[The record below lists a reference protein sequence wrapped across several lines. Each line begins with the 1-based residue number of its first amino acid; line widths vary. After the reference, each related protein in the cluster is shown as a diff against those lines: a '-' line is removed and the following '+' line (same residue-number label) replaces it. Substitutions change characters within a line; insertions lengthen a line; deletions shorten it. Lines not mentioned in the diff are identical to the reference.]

1 MIRGRFGKNFSPND
15 CRLTNRRPTT
25 IKTAKCN
32 LGPEYAQWLQSGENG
47 LADRVALATDSP
59 LRIISPL
66 PGSTY
71 VVDPDIPSSRSIPLA
86 VTGAGRVSWKS
97 DSLRCVD
104 EQGRQMALASEGE
117 HRLVVTDLDSGR
129 HAETWIRVRSL

>member
-1 MIRGRFGKNFSPND
+1 MIRGRSGKNSSLIA
-15 CRLTNRRPTT
+15 CRLTNHGAIT
-25 IKTAKCN
+25 IKTARSS
-32 LGPEYAQWLQSGENG
+32 LGPEYAQWFQSGENG
-47 LADRVALATDSP
+47 LADRVTLATDSP

-97 DSLRCVD
+97 DSLKCVD
-104 EQGRQMALASEGE
+104 EQGRQMAHASEGE
-117 HRLVVTDLDSGR
+117 HRLIVTDLESGR